1 MATCPRCKGFLSDNH
16 KCPRR
21 PFMVATEIVLAALA
35 GGFAAL
41 LIVALIDPHGRLTN
55 VDGGAVILGALSGIG
70 LDRYFR
76 G

>member
-1 MATCPRCKGFLSDNH
+1 
-16 KCPRR
+16 
-21 PFMVATEIVLAALA
+21 MVASEIVLAGLA

-41 LIVALIDPHGRLTN
+41 LIIALIDPHGRLTN
-55 VDGGAVILGALSGIG
+55 VDGSAVILGALGGIG

>member
-1 MATCPRCKGFLSDNH
+1 
-16 KCPRR
+16 
-21 PFMVATEIVLAALA
+21 MVATEIVLAGLA

-41 LIVALIDPHGRLTN
+41 LIVALLDPHGRLTN
-55 VDGGAVILGALSGIG
+55 VDGSAVIIGALGGIG